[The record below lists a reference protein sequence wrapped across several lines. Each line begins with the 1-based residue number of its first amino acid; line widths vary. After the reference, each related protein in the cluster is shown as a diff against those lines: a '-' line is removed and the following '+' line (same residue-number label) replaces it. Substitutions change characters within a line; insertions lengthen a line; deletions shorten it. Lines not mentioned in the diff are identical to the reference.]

1 MRRGQE
7 LVLLYEI
14 NGKDREKKLKLI
26 LVKLGIRIK
35 IVQKEE
41 YLEPLAYLA
50 KIKES
55 EAGGEVYE
63 GEPLGDEMMVLVGFS
78 SGRIDILLSEIR
90 KAKLD
95 RINLKAVLTDYNKGW
110 NSIQLCEE
118 LKKEH
123 EAMAQMRAQQST
135 NMVSK
140 NE

>member
-35 IVQKEE
+35 LVQKEE
-41 YLEPLAYLA
+41 YLESLAYLA
-50 KIKES
+50 KIRGSES
-55 EAGGEVYE
+55 RGEKYD
-63 GEPLGDEMMVLVGFS
+63 GDPLGDEMMVLVGFN
-78 SGRIDILLSEIR
+78 SGKIDILLSEIR
-90 KAKLD
+90 KANLD

-118 LKKEH
+118 LKEEH
-123 EAMAQMRAQQST
+123 AAMAQMRAQQ
-135 NMVSK
+135 NINAG
-140 NE
+140 NENK

>member
-78 SGRIDILLSEIR
+78 SVRIDILLSEIR

>member
-35 IVQKEE
+35 LVQKEE
-41 YLEPLAYLA
+41 YLETLVYLA
-50 KIKES
+50 KIKGSES
-55 EAGGEVYE
+55 VKEKYDGEL
-63 GEPLGDEMMVLVGFS
+63 LGDEMMVLVGFS
-78 SGRIDILLSEIR
+78 SGRIDALLSEIR

-110 NSIQLCEE
+110 NSIQLYKE
-118 LKKEH
+118 LREEH
-123 EAMAQMRAQQST
+123 EAMAQMRAQQNANIDNKS
-135 NMVSK
+135 
-140 NE
+140 E

>member
-14 NGKDREKKLKLI
+14 NGKDRERKLKLI

-35 IVQKEE
+35 LVQKEE

-50 KIKES
+50 KLKES
-55 EAGGEVYE
+55 ESGGEVYE
-63 GEPLGDEMMVLVGFS
+63 GKLLGDEMMVLVGFS
-78 SGRIDILLSEIR
+78 SGRIDALLSEIR

-95 RINLKAVLTDYNKGW
+95 RINLKAVLTDYNKEW
-110 NSIQLCEE
+110 NSIQLCDE

-123 EAMAQMRAQQST
+123 EAMAQMRAQQNT
-135 NMVSK
+135 NVGSK

>member
-14 NGKDREKKLKLI
+14 NGKDRERKLKLI
-26 LVKLGIRIK
+26 LVKLGIRMK
-35 IVQKEE
+35 LVKKEE

-50 KIKES
+50 KLKES

-63 GEPLGDEMMVLVGFS
+63 GELLGDEMMVLVGFS
-78 SGRIDILLSEIR
+78 SGRIDTLLSEIR

-110 NSIQLCEE
+110 NSIQLCDE

-123 EAMAQMRAQQST
+123 EAMEQMRAKQNT
-135 NMVSK
+135 NTGSK
-140 NE
+140 KE

>member
-35 IVQKEE
+35 LVQKEE
-41 YLEPLAYLA
+41 YLEMLAYLA

-55 EAGGEVYE
+55 ESVKEKYDGEL
-63 GEPLGDEMMVLVGFS
+63 LGDEMMVLVGFS
-78 SGRIDILLSEIR
+78 SGRIDVLLSEIR

-110 NSIQLCEE
+110 NSIQLYKE
-118 LKKEH
+118 LREEH
-123 EAMAQMRAQQST
+123 EAMAQMRAQQNANIDNKS
-135 NMVSK
+135 
-140 NE
+140 E

>member
-35 IVQKEE
+35 LVQKEE
-41 YLEPLAYLA
+41 YLEMLAYLA
-50 KIKES
+50 KIKGSES
-55 EAGGEVYE
+55 VKEKYDGEL
-63 GEPLGDEMMVLVGFS
+63 LGDEMMVLVGFS
-78 SGRIDILLSEIR
+78 SGRIDVLLSEIR

-110 NSIQLCEE
+110 NSIQLYKE
-118 LKKEH
+118 LREEH
-123 EAMAQMRAQQST
+123 EAMAQMRAQQNANIDNKS
-135 NMVSK
+135 
-140 NE
+140 E

>member
-35 IVQKEE
+35 LVQKEE
-41 YLEPLAYLA
+41 YLESLAYLA

-78 SGRIDILLSEIR
+78 SGRIDALLSEIR

-95 RINLKAVLTDYNKGW
+95 KINLKAVLTDYNKGW

-135 NMVSK
+135 NTVSK